1 MIRTWNSMAIRIA
14 SIASCAWA
22 LAACGALER
31 GEFPWS
37 NRSTTST
44 TPQSQAPSRDPP
56 RSSGDQRQT
65 AARPPPPPTTPP
77 AAPPSQ
83 PGIKLVGL
91 SQPETAS
98 ILGQPAQESDAA
110 PAKVWRYR
118 ASECVLDVYFYLDVQ
133 RNGFYALHYTTYGA
147 ASAQTAAAAA
157 SPEAERCVRQVHDE
171 RRQR

>member
-1 MIRTWNSMAIRIA
+1 RETPRA
-14 SIASCAWA
+14 S
-22 LAACGALER
+22 
-31 GEFPWS
+31 GE
-37 NRSTTST
+37 
-44 TPQSQAPSRDPP
+44 
-56 RSSGDQRQT
+56 QRQT
-65 AARPPPPPTTPP
+65 VARPPPSPVTPP
-77 AAPPSQ
+77 APTPPQ

-91 SQPETAS
+91 SQPETAE

-133 RNGFYALHYTTYGA
+133 RNGFYALHYTAYGA
-147 ASAQTAAAAA
+147 AGAQLAAAAA